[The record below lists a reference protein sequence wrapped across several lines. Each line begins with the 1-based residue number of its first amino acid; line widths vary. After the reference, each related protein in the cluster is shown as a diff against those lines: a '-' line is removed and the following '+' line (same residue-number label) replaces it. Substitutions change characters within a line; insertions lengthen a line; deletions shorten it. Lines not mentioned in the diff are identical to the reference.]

1 MTNETSTPTE
11 LEIKN
16 LKSRLKDF
24 LKADSQ
30 KMREIA
36 RAKAQGKRNEKQ
48 YPEDAA
54 LVVLAAQERGEL
66 PQVEDHPHDRHTF
79 AFCTLPTLS

>member
-54 LVVLAAQERGEL
+54 LVVLAAQ
-66 PQVEDHPHDRHTF
+66 
-79 AFCTLPTLS
+79 